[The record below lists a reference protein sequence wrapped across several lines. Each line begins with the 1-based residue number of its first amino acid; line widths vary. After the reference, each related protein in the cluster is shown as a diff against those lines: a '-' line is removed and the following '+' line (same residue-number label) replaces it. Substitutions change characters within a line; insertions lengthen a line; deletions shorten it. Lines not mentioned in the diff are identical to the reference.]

1 MHNLIMESRKKLNL
15 SGIKDCKSFED
26 DLVVLLTEMGELS
39 IKGESLHIDSFSVE
53 TGDLIM
59 NGTIFAIVYTNDE
72 KTRGFFS
79 RIFK

>member
-1 MHNLIMESRKKLNL
+1 MNNLIMESRKKLNL
-15 SGIKDCKSFED
+15 SGFKDCKSFED

>member
-79 RIFK
+79 RFFK

>member
-15 SGIKDCKSFED
+15 SGIKDCKCFED